1 MTCLTAFMVIPMF
14 AADNAGQKLT
24 ALKVFSNLPEK
35 ILDMVSP
42 SSRIYMTSY
51 WSERDSIYTAKNALD
66 GNTRF
71 TKVTDNYLKVQL
83 SDVSTFEIKL
93 LSTTKGD
100 TIVATSYTVCSDQA
114 AADSRLQFF
123 NSKLETIPTKKII
136 TLPKLKNFF
145 KIPKGSQTTIKE
157 IEQTIPFETIEYTL
171 LPDSDTLTAK
181 LTASKYLSSDDYN
194 IIHLFE
200 IPQIDYIWNGKKFI
214 LDKMAITNKE

>member
-1 MTCLTAFMVIPMF
+1 MKLKSFILTCLTAFMVIPMF
-14 AADNAGQKLT
+14 AADNAGQKSHSF
-24 ALKVFSNLPEK
+24 KRYSPIFRRK

-123 NSKLETIPTKKII
+123 NSKLETIPTKKNHHFAQIK
-136 TLPKLKNFF
+136 KL
-145 KIPKGSQTTIKE
+145 
-157 IEQTIPFETIEYTL
+157 L
-171 LPDSDTLTAK
+171 
-181 LTASKYLSSDDYN
+181 
-194 IIHLFE
+194 
-200 IPQIDYIWNGKKFI
+200 
-214 LDKMAITNKE
+214 